1 MSNREDSI
9 KLLFRR
15 YKDMRASA
23 ADLADW
29 IALTSDIPDDDLKAA
44 AFELVRTY
52 TYNDPK
58 PADLH
63 ATWQRMLNA
72 RKDNTVAA
80 KQWANS
86 VTKAMRREGRDWT
99 PRFRDDITQEVID
112 TRNWKTL
119 CNMDDTSLV
128 WERKEFIKDYETI
141 QAQRDT
147 ISKMSPAAKRLA
159 TNQPERKQLT

>member
-1 MSNREDSI
+1 MNGREESI
-9 KLLFRR
+9 KLLFSG
-15 YKDMRASA
+15 YKDMNSTA
-23 ADLADW
+23 ADLARW
-29 IALTSDIPDDDLKAA
+29 IMLTSDIPDNDLKAA
-44 AFELVRTY
+44 VIELSRTY

-63 ATWQRMLNA
+63 ATWQRMLDA

-112 TRNWKTL
+112 TRNWKAL
-119 CNMDDTSLV
+119 CNMDDESLV

-141 QAQRDT
+141 QSQHDT
-147 ISKMSPAAKRLA
+147 ISKMSPAAKRLPA
-159 TNQPERKQLT
+159 NPERKQLT